1 MEILQ
6 CHMSHIDAV
15 SDFYGIVVDNL
26 EKTINYP
33 KWSKKYPCRETVKT
47 ATESGTPVSYTHLDV
62 YKRQVQYHPEF
73 KSRPNRAHA
82 LFVGLVKAAL
92 NK

>member
-1 MEILQ
+1 M
-6 CHMSHIDAV
+6 IDKGLV
-15 SDFYGIVVDNL
+15 ISGTSPDGRIVETVEVPENDFYVG
-26 EKTINYP
+26 
-33 KWSKKYPCRETVKT
+33 
-47 ATESGTPVSYTHLDV
+47 
-62 YKRQVQYHPEF
+62 VQYHPEF